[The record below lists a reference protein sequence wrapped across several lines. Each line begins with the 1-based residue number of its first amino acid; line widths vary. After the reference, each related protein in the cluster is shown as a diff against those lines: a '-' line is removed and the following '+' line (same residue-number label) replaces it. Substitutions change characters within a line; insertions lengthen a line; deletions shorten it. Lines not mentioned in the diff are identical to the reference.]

1 MSAVA
6 LEAVRVVADRFV
18 LHEVIGEGGMGRV
31 YRAFDRRMG
40 CDVALKTLRQLGP
53 EQSYRLKREFRLL
66 AEVAHPNLVELY
78 YLVVDSR
85 VGCFTMELIRG
96 TNFVE
101 YARGPGFGAGSE
113 GPPLPPTD
121 AELARLRSAVR
132 QLAAGLEA
140 LHAAGRI
147 HCDIKPANVMVATEG
162 RVVLLDFGLVA
173 LLQPGALSTT
183 ARRGLAGT
191 VDYMSPEQ
199 AWDENLTPASDW
211 YSVGVVLY
219 EALTRCLPFEGPPFK
234 TLIAKKGSLPPRP
247 SALVKG
253 IPEDL
258 DRLVAALLD
267 RDPLRRAGA
276 ADVTAWSDEPTAV
289 RFAVSPP
296 AVRGIIGRERELH
309 EIHSAVTAARALSAT
324 AVVHVRGPSGIGK
337 TTLLDEVARRLE
349 NREQT
354 LVFAGRCHPQESV
367 PYTGLDGVID
377 SLSQYLASL
386 SDIERAALLP
396 ANADMLARLFPAL
409 GGAPG
414 WDAAASSGE
423 RLAARELRSR
433 GVAALRELL
442 SRVAVSRPIVLRID
456 DLQWSDPDT
465 AALLADLF
473 RDPPPPLSLLL
484 AYRDSAQDLTL
495 PAATCEIVLGPM
507 PPGDIAA
514 LARAT
519 LASADRRTADHLD
532 MIAQESAGNPF
543 LASEIVRWSN
553 TSAQDGA
560 TLHVDL
566 LLQDRLLRLAPEE
579 RRLIEVVAI
588 AGRPLSRSLALQ
600 AAGVVRDVQP
610 IVLRLRL
617 EQLLRGTVAGSEPA
631 LETAHDRIREAVVMG
646 LPPDNLRD
654 RHRDIATALEGRSDS
669 DPQQIL
675 DHLLSAGETGR
686 ARGHVLAAADA
697 AAAAFAFNR
706 AARNYRLALDLGAGG
721 GPRFKLYEK
730 LSDALARS
738 GRTHEAAQAYEE
750 AAGTLA
756 EEVPGDVGVLA
767 LHRSAAE
774 QHLRGGR
781 IDEGLRVLREV
792 LAATG
797 TRYPETSLRAIAEI
811 LARRLL
817 LAARTFD
824 YSEPHRAGPDRQ
836 TLAQLDA
843 CWSACLGLNMID
855 ILRSAVFQAR
865 HAQLALHAGDARHL
879 LRALGT
885 ELCYTACEGGRA
897 KRARAE
903 RIRKQAAEGA
913 ERFGDP
919 EGVAFVEL
927 CDGAALYFEGRF
939 RDALPQLSAA
949 EALFRRRH
957 DGITWEVANCRMY
970 RAWSLAWLGEFLELR
985 RVLPVLVAE
994 ARAQHNVLAL
1004 AGLASTHGNLLWL
1017 ASGQPDEARAHA
1029 DEATRSFPTSSFQS
1043 PHYFDLIAQTRID
1056 LYLGDGAAAWRRIEL
1071 AWPKLRAIQFL
1082 RMQLFRVELRYLRA
1096 CAALAAANGPL
1107 LRIRFESLLRVA
1119 ARQSRLLS
1127 REDIACAEPLA
1138 LLVQGGIAAA
1148 RRQAKEAVRARL
1160 AAADSADRAG
1170 LAVVAMA
1177 ARHRAAGSG
1186 EEARLQRQGV
1196 TDPAKFAAALI
1207 A

>member
-1 MSAVA
+1 M
-6 LEAVRVVADRFV
+6 RVVANRFV

-40 CDVALKTLRQLGP
+40 CDVALKTLRQLGLQ
-53 EQSYRLKREFRLL
+53 QSYRLKREFRLL
-66 AEVAHPNLVELY
+66 AEVAHPNLVELHN
-78 YLVVDSR
+78 LVVDGH

-101 YARGPGFGAGSE
+101 YARGRGFGAGSE
-113 GPPLPPTD
+113 GAPLPPTE
-121 AELARLRSAVR
+121 AEIARLRSGLR

-140 LHAAGRI
+140 LHAAGRL

-173 LLQPGALSTT
+173 LLPPGALSTT
-183 ARRGLAGT
+183 ARRGFAGT

-199 AWDENLTPASDW
+199 AWDEDLAPASDW

-219 EALTRCLPFEGPPFK
+219 ESLTRCLPFEGPPFK
-234 TLIAKKGSLPPRP
+234 TLIAKKGSLPQRP
-247 SALVKG
+247 GALVKG

-258 DRLVAALLD
+258 DRLVVALLD

-276 ADVTAWSDEPTAV
+276 DEVTAWSEESTGKRVALSAPP
-289 RFAVSPP
+289 SPRMI
-296 AVRGIIGRERELH
+296 VGREREIH
-309 EIHSAVTAARALSAT
+309 EIHSAVAAAHARAAA
-324 AVVHVRGPSGIGK
+324 AVLHVRGPSGIGK
-337 TTLLDEVARRLE
+337 TALLDELVRRLE
-349 NREQT
+349 NQQHA

-386 SDIERAALLP
+386 SDFERAALLP
-396 ANADMLARLFPAL
+396 ANAEMLAQLFPAM
-409 GGAPG
+409 GAAPG
-414 WDAAASSGE
+414 WDAAVSLGE
-423 RLAARELRSR
+423 RFAARELRRR

-442 SRVAVSRPIVLRID
+442 SRIAVSRPVVLWID
-456 DLQWSDPDT
+456 DLQWSDADT

-473 RDPPPPLSLLL
+473 RDPPPPLSLVL
-484 AYRDSAQDLTL
+484 AYRDSTEDLAL
-495 PAATCEIVLGPM
+495 PAATHEVVLGPM
-507 PPGDIAA
+507 SSGDIAA

-519 LASADRRTADHLD
+519 LTSADRRSASHLD

-543 LASEIVRWSN
+543 LANEIVRWSN

-560 TLHVDL
+560 ALHVEL
-566 LLQDRLLRLAPEE
+566 LLQDRFLRLSPEE
-579 RRLIEVVAI
+579 RRLLEVVAI
-588 AGRPLSRSLALQ
+588 AGRPLSRSLALR
-600 AAGVVRDVQP
+600 AAGVVCDVQP

-617 EQLLRGTVAGSEPA
+617 EQLLRGTVAGGEPA
-631 LETAHDRIREAVVMG
+631 LESAHDRIREAVVTR
-646 LPPDNLRD
+646 LSPDSLRD
-654 RHRDIATALEGRSDS
+654 RHRDIAAALEGRSDS

-675 DHLLSAGETGR
+675 DHLLSAGETGK
-686 ARGHVLAAADA
+686 ARGYVLAAADA
-697 AAAAFAFNR
+697 AATAFAFNR
-706 AARNYRLALDLGAGG
+706 AARDYRLALDLAAGAC
-721 GPRFKLYEK
+721 PRFELHEK

-738 GRTHEAAQAYEE
+738 GRSHEAARAYED
-750 AAGTLA
+750 AATTLA
-756 EEVPGDVGVLA
+756 SEVPGDVGVLA
-767 LHRSAAE
+767 LRRSAAE
-774 QHLRGGR
+774 QHLRAGR

-797 TRYPETSLRAIAEI
+797 IPYPETSLRAIAEI

-817 LAARTFD
+817 LAARAFD
-824 YSEPHRAGPDRQ
+824 YSEPDRGRPDGR

-865 HAQLALHAGDARHL
+865 HASLALRAGDASHL

-885 ELCYTACEGGRA
+885 ELCYTACEGGGA

-903 RIRKQAAEGA
+903 QIRKHAAEGA

-927 CDGAALYFEGRF
+927 CAGAALYFEGRF
-939 RDALPQLSAA
+939 RDAVPQLSAA

-970 RAWSLAWLGEFLELR
+970 RAWSLAWLGEFAELG
-985 RVLPVLVAE
+985 RVLPILVDE
-994 ARAQHNVLAL
+994 ARTQHNVLAL

-1017 ASGQPDEARAHA
+1017 ASGRPDEARAHA
-1029 DEATRSFPTSSFQS
+1029 DEAVRSFPTSSFQS

-1056 LYLGDGAAAWRRIEL
+1056 LYVGDGETAWRRFEL

-1107 LRIRFESLLRVA
+1107 PRLQRESLLRVA
-1119 ARQSRLLS
+1119 ARQARHLS
-1127 REDIACAEPLA
+1127 REDIVCAEPLA
-1138 LLVQGGIAAA
+1138 LLVQGGVEVA
-1148 RRQAKEAVRARL
+1148 RGREENAVRARL

-1170 LAVVAMA
+1170 LAMIAMA
-1177 ARHRAAGSG
+1177 ARYRAVGVG
-1186 EEARLQRQGV
+1186 EEARLRRQGV
-1196 TDPAKFAAALI
+1196 TDPAKFASALI